1 MSPQPLRL
9 LVSATLL
16 LSLAACGK
24 KAQPPQAP
32 PPPEVGVVTV
42 KASSVPLTRELV
54 GRLAATRT
62 AEVRARVPG
71 IVERR
76 LYTEGSDVKAG
87 QALFEIDPAPL
98 KATLNAREAALG
110 QARANAANADAK
122 AKRYSD
128 LSSRGVIAKQD
139 LDDAVAAQRT
149 SAAAVKQAQ
158 ADLESAR
165 LSLGYAS
172 VTAPIDGRAGRALVT
187 EGALVGQSEVTPL
200 TVVEQIDPIYVD
212 FSQSAAEVSQ
222 LRQAQAAG
230 KLKLAA
236 TDQVEV
242 QLFLADG
249 SAYGN
254 SGSLSFADLAV
265 DPKTGSVSLRATFPN
280 AERSLLPGMFVKV
293 RLVQGELERA
303 FVVPQTAI
311 QRDPKGAYVLVV
323 GADTKVQLKHV
334 ELGEL
339 RGADWVV
346 KSGIADGD
354 QVIVSGLQKARPDS
368 PAKAVPQEQL
378 NQQQQNPQ
386 QAAPAAAH

>member
-9 LVSATLL
+9 LLPLALL
-16 LSLAACGK
+16 LALAACSKNG
-24 KAQPPQAP
+24 APQGAAP
-32 PPPEVGVVTV
+32 PPPEVGVVV
-42 KASSVPLTRELV
+42 AKAGAVPLTRDLV

-76 LYTEGSDVKAG
+76 LYVEGSDVKAG
-87 QALFEIDPAPL
+87 QPLFEIDPAPL
-98 KATLNAREAALG
+98 KAALGARDAALG

-122 AKRYSD
+122 AKRYQD
-128 LSSRGVIAKQD
+128 LSARGVIAKQD

-149 SAAAVKQAQ
+149 SAAAVRQAQ
-158 ADLESAR
+158 ADVEAAKLN
-165 LSLGYAS
+165 LGYAA
-172 VTAPIDGRAGRALVT
+172 VTAPIAGRAGRALVT
-187 EGALVGQSEVTPL
+187 EGALVGQGEVTPL

-212 FSQSAAEVSQ
+212 FSQSAAEVSD
-222 LRQAQAAG
+222 LRRAQADG

-236 TDQVEV
+236 PDQVEV
-242 QLFLADG
+242 QLFLPDG
-249 SAYGN
+249 STYGRN
-254 SGSLSFADLAV
+254 GTLSFADLAV
-265 DPKTGSVSLRATFPN
+265 DPTTGSMSLRATFPN
-280 AERSLLPGMFVKV
+280 SERTLLPGMFVKLRV
-293 RLVQGELERA
+293 VQGELEQA
-303 FVVPQTAI
+303 FLVPQKAI

-354 QVIVSGLQKARPDS
+354 QVIVSGLQKVQQDK

-378 NQQQQNPQ
+378 DK
-386 QAAPAAAH
+386 APAAAAAPAPKA

>member
-9 LVSATLL
+9 LLPTALL

-24 KAQPPQAP
+24 KTDAPQAP
-32 PPPEVGVVTV
+32 PPPEVGVVV
-42 KASSVPLTRELV
+42 AKAGAVPLTRDLV

-76 LYTEGSDVKAG
+76 LYVEGSDVKAG
-87 QALFEIDPAPL
+87 QPLFEIDPAPL
-98 KATLNAREAALG
+98 KAALGARDAALG

-122 AKRYSD
+122 AKRYQD
-128 LSSRGVIAKQD
+128 LAARGVIAKQD

-149 SAAAVKQAQ
+149 SAAAVRQAQ
-158 ADLESAR
+158 ADVEAAR
-165 LSLGYAS
+165 LNLGYAA

-187 EGALVGQSEVTPL
+187 EGALVGQGEVTPL

-212 FSQSAAEVSQ
+212 FSQSAAEVAD
-222 LRQAQAAG
+222 LRKAQAEG

-236 TDQVEV
+236 PDQVEV
-242 QLFLADG
+242 QLFQPDG
-249 SAYGN
+249 STYGQT
-254 SGSLSFADLAV
+254 GTLSFADLAV
-265 DPKTGSVSLRATFPN
+265 DPTTGSVSLRATFPN
-280 AERSLLPGMFVKV
+280 ADRTLLPGMFVKL
-293 RLVQGELERA
+293 RLMQGQLEQA
-303 FVVPQTAI
+303 FLVPQKAI

-323 GADTKVQLKHV
+323 GADTKVQVKHV

-346 KSGIADGD
+346 KNGIADGD
-354 QVIVSGLQKARPDS
+354 QIVVSGLQKVQPDK

-378 NQQQQNPQ
+378 DKAPP
-386 QAAPAAAH
+386 AAPAAAPKA

>member
-9 LVSATLL
+9 LVSAALL

-54 GRLAATRT
+54 GRLAPTRT

-128 LSSRGVIAKQD
+128 LSARGVIAKQD

-149 SAAAVKQAQ
+149 SAAGVKQAQ

-172 VTAPIDGRAGRALVT
+172 VTAPIAGRAGRALVT

-222 LRQAQAAG
+222 LRQAQTAG

-236 TDQVEV
+236 PDQVEV
-242 QLFLADG
+242 QLFLPDG
-249 SAYGN
+249 SAYGA

-265 DPKTGSVSLRATFPN
+265 DPKTSSVSLRATFPN
-280 AERSLLPGMFVKV
+280 PERTLLPGMFVKV
-293 RLVQGELERA
+293 KLMQGELEQA
-303 FVVPQTAI
+303 FLVPQAAI
-311 QRDPKGAYVLVV
+311 QRDPKGAYLLVV

-339 RGADWVV
+339 HGSDWVV

-368 PAKAVPQEQL
+368 PAKAVPLQQLEQAKTAAPA
-378 NQQQQNPQ
+378 Q
-386 QAAPAAAH
+386 APAAAH

>member
-1 MSPQPLRL
+1 MSPQTLRL
-9 LVSATLL
+9 LLPAALL

-24 KAQPPQAP
+24 KAEQPQAP
-32 PPPEVGVVTV
+32 PPPEVGVVSV
-42 KASSVPLTRELV
+42 KAATVPLTRELV

-87 QALFEIDPAPL
+87 QALFQIDPATL
-98 KATLNAREAALG
+98 QASLNASQAALG
-110 QARANAANADAK
+110 QARATAANAEAK
-122 AKRYSD
+122 AKRYQD
-128 LSSRGVIAKQD
+128 LATRGVLAKQD
-139 LDDAVAAQRT
+139 LDDAIASQRT

-158 ADLESAR
+158 ATLESAK
-165 LSLGYAS
+165 LSLGYAA

-187 EGALVGQSEVTPL
+187 EGALVGQGEVTPL

-222 LRQAQAAG
+222 LRTAQAAG

-236 TDQVEV
+236 ADKVEV
-242 QLFLADG
+242 QLSLPDG
-249 SAYGN
+249 TPYAQT
-254 SGSLSFADLAV
+254 GSMSFADLAV
-265 DPKTGSVSLRATFPN
+265 DPATGTMSLRATFPN
-280 AERSLLPGMFVKV
+280 PERNLLPGMFVKV
-293 RLVQGELERA
+293 KVVQGELEQA
-303 FVVPQTAI
+303 FLVPQRAI

-323 GADTKVQLKHV
+323 GADSKVQLKHV

-339 RGADWVV
+339 HGADWVV

-354 QVIVSGLQKARPDS
+354 QVIVSGVQKARPDA

-378 NQQQQNPQ
+378 DKAA
-386 QAAPAAAH
+386 QAAPQAPAAH

>member
-9 LVSATLL
+9 FVSAVLL
-16 LSLAACGK
+16 LSLAACGQ
-24 KAQPPQAP
+24 KAPPANQAP

-71 IVERR
+71 IVESR
-76 LYTEGSDVKAG
+76 LYTEGSDVSAG
-87 QALFEIDPAPL
+87 QPLFKIDPAPL
-98 KATLNAREAALG
+98 QATLNAREAALG

-122 AKRYSD
+122 AKRYQD
-128 LSSRGVIAKQD
+128 LSARGVIAKQD

-158 ADLESAR
+158 ADVESAR

-172 VTAPIDGRAGRALVT
+172 VTAPIAGRAGRALVT
-187 EGALVGQSEVTPL
+187 EGALVGQGETTPL

-212 FSQSAAEVSQ
+212 FSQSAAEVSL
-222 LRQAQAAG
+222 LRRAQAAG

-236 TDQVEV
+236 PDQVEV
-242 QLFLADG
+242 QLALPDG
-249 SAYGN
+249 SAYGQ
-254 SGSLSFADLAV
+254 SGTLSFADLAV
-265 DPKTGSVSLRATFPN
+265 DPSTSALSLRATFPN
-280 AERSLLPGMFVKV
+280 AERTLLPGMFVKL
-293 RLVQGELERA
+293 RLVQGELEQA
-303 FVVPQTAI
+303 FVVPQKAI

-323 GADTKVQLKHV
+323 GADSKVQLKHV

-339 RGADWVV
+339 AGADWVV
-346 KSGIADGD
+346 KSGLADGD
-354 QVIVSGLQKARPDS
+354 QVIVSGLQKAQPEK

-378 NQQQQNPQ
+378 DQPP
-386 QAAPAAAH
+386 APAAAAAPKA

>member
-9 LVSATLL
+9 LVSAALL

-98 KATLNAREAALG
+98 RATLNAREAALG

-122 AKRYSD
+122 ARRYSD

-187 EGALVGQSEVTPL
+187 EGALVGQGEVTPL

-236 TDQVEV
+236 ADQVEV
-242 QLFLADG
+242 QLFLPDG
-249 SAYGN
+249 SAYAS

-280 AERSLLPGMFVKV
+280 PERSLLPGMFVKV
-293 RLVQGELERA
+293 RLVQGELEQA
-303 FVVPQTAI
+303 FLVPQTAI
-311 QRDPKGAYVLVV
+311 QRDPKGAYVLAV
-323 GADTKVQLKHV
+323 GADSKVQLKHV

-339 RGADWVV
+339 HGADWVV

-354 QVIVSGLQKARPDS
+354 QIIVSGLQKARPDS

-378 NQQQQNPQ
+378 LQQQQQKPQ
-386 QAAPAAAH
+386 QAPAAAH